1 MFFHHHS
8 INIVLGA
15 FAILMCAIPT
25 FPQHALDLNFGLSAS
40 KSVLGLSYR
49 RDDHDFNLGIRG
61 FSYSNQDGLHLQPG
75 FAYNRYFTNNGF
87 YASAI
92 YVPEFRS
99 KDVWEYTFNSSAD
112 PLERRVTEEKGWH
125 PGYLLMGL
133 GKSFQFTRWGL
144 HADLGAATRA
154 DADFGRVWGLYIGA
168 AASYRFNLD

>member
-1 MFFHHHS
+1 MNRHGLGR
-8 INIVLGA
+8 IVA
-15 FAILMCAIPT
+15 AIITLTCSPPA
-25 FPQHALDLNFGLSAS
+25 FPQNALDLNFGLSAS

-49 RDDHDFNLGIRG
+49 RGDNDFNLGVRG
-61 FSYSNQDGLHLQPG
+61 FSYSSHYGLHLQPG
-75 FAYNRYFTNNGF
+75 IAYNRYLTDNGF
-87 YASAI
+87 YASVI

-144 HADLGAATRA
+144 HADLGAATPA